1 MTRFGYSAW
10 TCSVV
15 AVIEVDSVVPLCVE
29 VLKCH
34 PVDADADKTN
44 PHCGLRRS
52 MPLVSRSDSLVVW
65 TGVCDDIIHTWT
77 RVSLSLSLLVICVDV
92 SPSTPSTV
100 PQNTATTLRRYNSH
114 RDSLVLHP
122 PSTSSLT
129 LSRLIGSVLSSAH
142 P

>member
-1 MTRFGYSAW
+1 
-10 TCSVV
+10 
-15 AVIEVDSVVPLCVE
+15 
-29 VLKCH
+29 
-34 PVDADADKTN
+34 
-44 PHCGLRRS
+44 

-77 RVSLSLSLLVICVDV
+77 RVSLSLSLLVICVGV

-142 P
+142 SRIYVSVYHSRGCISKYETPRTHGVLQQPFFCALKNTFSLIALVLYGKD